1 MKRHFDSLIVGAGQ
15 AGIPLAGRLSEAG
28 CSVALIE
35 RERLG
40 GTCVNT
46 GCTPTKTMI
55 ASAYM
60 ARAVQRAHEYGVVV
74 PCDARVDIR
83 AVITRKNEVV
93 AASQLSLD
101 QWVGGMTR
109 CSLIKGDAT
118 FIGEREMSVNGE
130 TLTADRV
137 FLNVGTRPTIPA
149 MPGVSE
155 TKIFTSDSILE
166 IDELPKHLVIV
177 GGGYVGL
184 EFGQMFRRFG
194 SQITIVEMGDRLL
207 AHEDRDVSE
216 AVTGILGDEGVDIR
230 TGAECIA
237 FSQGYS
243 SPTVHFFEGGR
254 QHSMDASHVLVA
266 VGRTPNTDSLNLGCA
281 MIDVD
286 ARGFIVVNEHLET
299 SAESVWALGDC
310 NGKGAFTHTAY
321 NDYEIVASNLLD
333 DKKRRV
339 CERIQAHALY
349 IDPPL
354 AQIGM
359 TEAQVSASGKK
370 ALMATRSMGQ
380 VGRAVE
386 KGESKGFMK
395 VLVDAETRTIMG
407 ASILGVGADEAIHGM
422 LDIMYAGMPY
432 TAITQAVHIHPT
444 VSELIPTL
452 LEDLKP
458 LQ

>member
-1 MKRHFDSLIVGAGQ
+1 MTRHFNSLIVGAGQ
-15 AGIPLAGRLSEAG
+15 AGIPLAGRLSKAG

-101 QWVGGMTR
+101 QWVNGMR
-109 CSLIKGDAT
+109 GCSLIKGDAR
-118 FIGEREMSVNGE
+118 FNREREMSVNGE
-130 TLTADRV
+130 TLTADRI

-149 MPGVSE
+149 MPGISE
-155 TKIFTSDSILE
+155 TKIFTSDTILE
-166 IDELPKHLVIV
+166 IDELPRHLVIV

-194 SQITIVEMGDRLL
+194 SQISIVEMGHRLL
-207 AHEDRDVSE
+207 AHEDLDVSE
-216 AVTGILGDEGVDIR
+216 AVTGVLAEEGIDIR

-237 FSQGYS
+237 FSQGNS
-243 SPTVHFFEGGR
+243 SPIVHFSQGGR
-254 QHSMDASHVLVA
+254 QQTIDASHVLVA
-266 VGRTPNTDSLNLGCA
+266 VGRTPNTDSLNLGSA
-281 MIDVD
+281 KIDVD
-286 ARGFIVVNEHLET
+286 ARGFIVVNDQLET
-299 SAESVWALGDC
+299 TAESVWALGDC

-321 NDYEIVASNLLD
+321 NDYEIVSSNLLD
-333 DKKRRV
+333 EKDRRV

-370 ALMATRSMGQ
+370 ALMATRSMDR

-395 VLVDAETRTIMG
+395 VLVDAETRTILG